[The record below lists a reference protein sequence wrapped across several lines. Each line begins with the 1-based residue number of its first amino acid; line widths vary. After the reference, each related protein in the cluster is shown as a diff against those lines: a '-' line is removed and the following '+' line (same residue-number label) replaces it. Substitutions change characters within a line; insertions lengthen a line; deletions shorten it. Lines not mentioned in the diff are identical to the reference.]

1 MVALLFTD
9 GRPNVTLRGERH
21 RERAS
26 REEVIEAEIT
36 QLGVELKK
44 ARVTLAVVDTQ
55 GGFSS
60 ELDTRHIAE
69 VLGARFVR
77 L

>member
-9 GRPNVTLRGERH
+9 GRSNVTLRGERH
-21 RERAS
+21 RERES
-26 REEVIEAEIT
+26 RQKLIDAEIT
-36 QLGVELKK
+36 QLGAELKK

-55 GGFSS
+55 GGFSPD
-60 ELDTRHIAE
+60 LDSRHIAE